1 MEKSVRVS
9 ASSLTREVLFSLEI
23 LSTFLLLA
31 FNSAEIDAQNKIG
44 GAQQFSRLDLSTD
57 LGIESSHFSPIQLSY
72 SIMQRPTLG
81 INSPSLH
88 CSPPDTMVVDTNADR
103 STVRLLRSMVSD
115 STAADTSVV
124 VIRQKSALT
133 AVLLSAVIPGGGQ
146 IYNGSYWKVPIIYGL
161 QAFFVYE
168 WISNNKS
175 YHSFWTQWQ
184 DSVNAG
190 ASNYIIAQL
199 QGDRDG
205 YHDQR
210 DSYAWYIAGVYA
222 LSLLDAYVD
231 AELSG
236 FDISPSLG
244 LAPDGSASAAVLVRL
259 KF

>member
-1 MEKSVRVS
+1 
-9 ASSLTREVLFSLEI
+9 
-23 LSTFLLLA
+23 
-31 FNSAEIDAQNKIG
+31 
-44 GAQQFSRLDLSTD
+44 
-57 LGIESSHFSPIQLSY
+57 
-72 SIMQRPTLG
+72 
-81 INSPSLH
+81 
-88 CSPPDTMVVDTNADR
+88 MVVDTNADQSAVRISR
-103 STVRLLRSMVSD
+103 STVSD

-124 VIRQKSALT
+124 VIKQKSALS

-146 IYNGSYWKVPIIYGL
+146 VYNGSYWKVPIIYGL
-161 QAFFVYE
+161 QGFFVYE

-175 YHSFWTQWQ
+175 YHSSLTQWQ
-184 DSVNAG
+184 DSLNAG
-190 ASNYIIAQL
+190 ATSYLAQL
-199 QGDRDG
+199 QADRDG

-244 LAPDGSASAAVLVRL
+244 LAPNGSASAAILVRV